1 MNIAKHERQE
11 PDAGG
16 MRILVTGGAGYIGSI
31 AVEMLANEGYTVV
44 VYDNLIKGHKE
55 AVDPRARFV
64 EGDLADLPLVE
75 STLRDNNIQAVMHFA
90 AHSLVGES
98 VEAPGKYFNNNVCA
112 GLTLIEAMIRT
123 GAKMLV
129 FSSTA
134 ATYGMPESV
143 PIKETD
149 STVPI
154 NPYGESKLA
163 FERML
168 KWFDEAGDLKF
179 VSLRYFNAAGASD
192 NFGEVHDPE
201 THIIPIVLQAALG
214 QRPQVQIY
222 GDDYPTPDGTAIRD
236 YIHVEDLAQAHI
248 LALGW
253 LAEGGESRIFNL
265 GNGSGF
271 SVKEV
276 IDTAC
281 KVTGREITAQVGP
294 RRAGDPPV
302 LVASSEEIAT
312 SLGWKPKYP
321 GLEEIIKTAWE
332 WQQTHPLGYE

>member
-1 MNIAKHERQE
+1 MNIAK

-31 AVEMLANEGYTVV
+31 AVEMLANAGHSVV
-44 VYDNLIKGHKE
+44 VFDNLIKGHKE
-55 AVDPRARFV
+55 AVDPRAHFV
-64 EGDLADLPLVE
+64 EGDLADLALVE
-75 STLRDNNIQAVMHFA
+75 STLRDNNVQAVMHFA

-98 VEAPGKYFNNNVCA
+98 MEVPGKYFNNNVCA
-112 GLTLIEAMIRT
+112 SLTLVEAMIRT
-123 GAKMLV
+123 GAKLLV

-149 STVPI
+149 PMVPI

-163 FERML
+163 LERML

-201 THIIPIVLQAALG
+201 THIIPIVLQVALG

-236 YIHVEDLAQAHI
+236 YIHVEDLAQAHM

-276 IDTAC
+276 IDTAR
-281 KVTGREITAQVGP
+281 KVTGREIVAQAGP
-294 RRAGDPPV
+294 RRVGDPPV
-302 LVASSEEIAT
+302 LVASSEEVTT

-321 GLEEIIKTAWE
+321 GLEEIIKTAWK